1 MHYSLLIEM
10 NGLVLE
16 GGAMRGL
23 FSAGVID
30 EMMAAGVLPDGII
43 GVSAGAAFGCNMK
56 SGQQGRA
63 IRYNKRFARDSRYC
77 SVRSLLFTG
86 DLFGAAYAYHYVP
99 EHLDIFDKQAFQQS
113 PMAYYVVC
121 TDVETGEAV
130 YRQLTRVDYDG
141 LEWMRASASM
151 PLCSRIVRLDG
162 RKLLDGGVADSI
174 PLRAFQQMGYRR
186 NIVVLTQPEGYR
198 KRKLG
203 LLPLMRVAY
212 RRYPAFVEAMA
223 RRHEMYNAQLDYVA
237 AEEQAGRALVVRPPQ
252 ALPIGHI
259 SHDPDEMERVYQIGR
274 DTGRQKIAEMK
285 QFFNLR

>member
-1 MHYSLLIEM
+1 M

-63 IRYNKRFARDSRYC
+63 IRYNKRFACDPQYC

-186 NIVVLTQPEGYR
+186 NIVVLTQPEGYH

>member
-1 MHYSLLIEM
+1 M

-113 PMAYYVVC
+113 AMAYYVVC

>member
-1 MHYSLLIEM
+1 MT
-10 NGLVLE
+10 GLVLE

>member
-1 MHYSLLIEM
+1 
-10 NGLVLE
+10 
-16 GGAMRGL
+16 MRGL

-56 SGQQGRA
+56 SGQPGRA
-63 IRYNKRFARDSRYC
+63 IRYNKRFARDPQYC

-113 PMAYYVVC
+113 AMAYYVVC

>member
-1 MHYSLLIEM
+1 M

-151 PLCSRIVRLDG
+151 PLCSRIVRVDG

>member
-1 MHYSLLIEM
+1 M

-63 IRYNKRFARDSRYC
+63 IRYNKRFARDPQYC

-130 YRQLTRVDYDG
+130 YRQLTHVDYDG

-212 RRYPAFVEAMA
+212 RRYPAFVEVMA

-237 AEEQAGRALVVRPPQ
+237 AEGQAGRALVVRPPQ

>member
-1 MHYSLLIEM
+1 M